1 MLDCLKKMF
10 AVIIAFLQTLIFNV
24 SYGDYVEPQ
33 KTPDTPTQIINDID
47 GDTTLAD
54 SVKFASQVDDVVQ
67 AYYTDAER
75 SAFRMENA
83 DMVLTHELTT
93 KSKDATL
100 TNADGAVYVADSF
113 DTYYVSGGKK
123 HYSSSSDDNG
133 RVNAIRIGEYYTE
146 SHIRDLD
153 FKSKDFK
160 VDKAYHLYGDRVY
173 SELSLFACEATTAL
187 EEFGSEIK
195 IAKSTV
201 DAIQFADKNGVSADL
216 TKLDSASVQYVAFD
230 IKDAGVVG
238 FIVPADGSTKALYV
252 EDDGDN
258 YTVRQVANY
267 TAGTGIN
274 KNDESGGYALNC
286 VTFGFRIYNDA
297 THSFDG
303 VAKQAYLERNPLE
316 GITVNGGNAEGKFI
330 GYEALRGTYT
340 FTMKGVDFNF
350 GYQNPDV
357 HFAMPFSITCDDND
371 RNIFVRTN
379 GDNGCLE
386 AGAILD
392 SNGVLVPIPVQVD
405 KNFCGDGGEPFYSVK
420 DYQYGD
426 CFFPLSLEAGETY
439 ELTVLNLY
447 QNWGHAP
454 LKQLSGI
461 EFHVSYY
468 HLSTG
473 TTESNCIAPYYVFDK
488 EGFYLP
494 DFRTRSGIMWPEQP
508 QFNSVGILKF
518 VNYNKKALGIFDAGQ
533 VYGEYKNAQ
542 IDSVGLNYSDITT
555 DFVSDCGSYTYTLR
569 HVEFPQTDEN
579 RTYYEVDIDFNR
591 EITFDNFK
599 RDFDLFYFDGRF
611 VNFNKLGYLDAD
623 NNCTVAQVSTNKDV
637 YYTLGDESPYFS
649 FFDVTEDTMHQVEAR
664 FGCNFGLIVKDS
676 EIMIGG
682 EKQDIAL
689 AVHDDSTKDLTVGC
703 LTLDAE
709 EITFM
714 PGDSIK
720 LSLVL
725 LPWGQGTEKS
735 DDQVR
740 AVREDSAIKP
750 VTVTAV
756 TGAVEEDAL
765 VPTVRAEN
773 GVAEVTVKGGRN
785 YNVIRFNG
793 YEKLECPE
801 IYVKNGDS
809 WERASV
815 ASVNGYDGYTVHYN
829 EDGTYGFSF
838 TYQTDSPDTVHS
850 FRIVQK

>member
-33 KTPDTPTQIINDID
+33 KTPDTPTQIINDIN

-54 SVKFASQVDDVVQ
+54 SVKFASEVDDVAQ
-67 AYYTDAER
+67 AYYPDAER

-83 DMVLTHELTT
+83 DMLLTHSLTT
-93 KSKDATL
+93 KKKNATL
-100 TNADGAVYVADSF
+100 TNKDGAVYVADSF
-113 DTYYVSGGKK
+113 DTYYIAGGKK
-123 HYSSSSDDNG
+123 HYSSSSKDDG
-133 RVNAIRIGEYYTE
+133 RINAIRIGEYYTE
-146 SHIRDLD
+146 VHVRDLD

-195 IAKSTV
+195 IAKSSV

-267 TAGTGIN
+267 TEGTGIN

-286 VTFGFRIYNDA
+286 VTFGFRIYNDT
-297 THSFDG
+297 THNFDG

-316 GITVNGGNAEGKFI
+316 GITVNGGNAEGKYI

-340 FTMKGVDFNF
+340 FAMKGVDFNY

-357 HFAMPFSITCDDND
+357 HFALPFSITCDEND
-371 RNIFVRTN
+371 RDIFIRTN
-379 GDNGCLE
+379 GSNGCLE

-426 CFFPLSLEAGETY
+426 CFFPLSLKAGETY
-439 ELTVLNLY
+439 DMTVLNLY

-473 TTESNCIAPYYVFDK
+473 TTESNCIAPYYVYDK

-494 DFRTRSGIMWPEQP
+494 DFRTRSGIMWSEQP

-533 VYGEYKNAQ
+533 VYGEYKNAR

-579 RTYYEVDIDFNR
+579 RTYYEVDINFNR
-591 EITFDNFK
+591 EVTFKNFK

-623 NNCTVAQVSTNKDV
+623 NNCTVAQVGTGNDI
-637 YYTLGDESPYFS
+637 YYTLGNEAPYFS
-649 FFDVTEDTMHQVEAR
+649 FFDVTEDTMHQVDAR
-664 FGCNFGLIVKDS
+664 FGCNFGLVVKDS
-676 EIMIGG
+676 EIMMGG

-725 LPWGQGTEKS
+725 LPWGQGTEKT

-740 AVREDSAIKP
+740 AVREDSALKP

-756 TGAVEEDAL
+756 TGTVEEDAF

-801 IYVKNGDS
+801 IYFKNGDS
-809 WERASV
+809 WDKASV

-838 TYQTDSPDTVHS
+838 TYMTDSPDTVHS

>member
-1 MLDCLKKMF
+1 MFDCLKKMF

-24 SYGDYVEPQ
+24 SYGDFVEPQ
-33 KTPDTPTQIINDID
+33 KAPDTPTQIVNDID
-47 GDTTLAD
+47 GDTPLAD
-54 SVKFASQVDDVVQ
+54 SVKLASQLDDVVQ

-83 DMVLTHELTT
+83 DMVLTHELTSE
-93 KSKDATL
+93 SKDATL
-100 TNADGAVYVADSF
+100 TNADGAVYVTDTF

-123 HYSSSSDDNG
+123 HYSSSSEDNG
-133 RVNAIRIGEYYTE
+133 RINAIRIGEYYTE
-146 SHIRDLD
+146 VHLRDLD
-153 FKSKDFK
+153 FRSKDFK

-173 SELSLFACEATTAL
+173 SQLSLYATEATTAL

-195 IAKSTV
+195 ISKSTV
-201 DAIQFADKNGVSADL
+201 AAVQFADKNGVSADL
-216 TKLDSASVQYVAFD
+216 AKLDSASVQYVAFD
-230 IKDAGVVG
+230 IKDAGVIG

-258 YTVRQVANY
+258 YTIRQVADY
-267 TAGTGIN
+267 AAGTGIN
-274 KNDESGGYALNC
+274 KNDETGGYDLNC
-286 VTFGFRIYNDA
+286 VTFGFRLYTDA
-297 THSFDG
+297 THSFDS
-303 VAKQAYLERNPLE
+303 VAEQAYLEHNPLE
-316 GITVNGGNAEGKFI
+316 GITVNGGNADGRYI

-357 HFAMPFSITCDDND
+357 HFSLPFSITCDDKD
-371 RNIFVRTN
+371 RDIFIRTN

-392 SNGVLVPIPVQVD
+392 NTGELVPIPVQVD

-426 CFFPLSLEAGETY
+426 CFFPLSLKAGETY

-473 TTESNCIAPYYVFDK
+473 TTESNCIAPYFVYEKD
-488 EGFYLP
+488 GWTLP
-494 DFRTRSGIMWPEQP
+494 DFRTRSGVMWAEQP
-508 QFNSVGILKF
+508 QFNSVGTLKF
-518 VNYNKKALGIFDAGQ
+518 VTYNKKALGFIDAGQ
-533 VYGEYKNAQ
+533 VYSEYKGATVN
-542 IDSVGLNYSDITT
+542 SSGLNYSDIVTEYE
-555 DFVSDCGSYTYTLR
+555 SDCGSYTYTLR

-579 RTYYEVDIDFNR
+579 RTYYEVDINFNR

-611 VNFNKLGYLDAD
+611 VNFTKVGYLNAD
-623 NNCTVAQVSTNKDV
+623 NESVVVPVNTSKDV
-637 YYTLGDESPYFS
+637 YYTLGDESPYWG
-649 FFDVTEDTMHQVEAR
+649 FFDVTEDCEDEVDNH
-664 FGCNFGLIVKDS
+664 FGCNFAMVVKDS
-676 EIMIGG
+676 EIIAGG
-682 EKQDIAL
+682 AEQNIPL
-689 AVHDDSTKDLTVGC
+689 AMRDSSTKKLTSGSI
-703 LTLDAE
+703 TLDTE
-709 EITFM
+709 KITFKS
-714 PGDSIK
+714 GDSIR

-725 LPWGQGTEKS
+725 LPWGQGKEENDS
-735 DDQVR
+735 NVR
-740 AVREDSAIKP
+740 AVREDSALKP
-750 VTVTAV
+750 VTLTAV
-756 TGAVEEDAL
+756 TGTVEEDAL

-773 GVAEVTVKGGRN
+773 GVAEVSVKGGRN

-793 YEKLECPE
+793 YKELECPE
-801 IYVKNGDS
+801 IYVKNGDG
-809 WERASV
+809 WESASV